1 LFSAS
6 SYAAAYYVYLWAEV
20 LDAGKAQITSFSTLQ
35 SGHYSYGYIISL
47 SIVLDGFDAFLE
59 AGSPFDKET
68 ARKVRKYI
76 YSSGASMDPR
86 EAYRAFRGRD
96 PKVEAM
102 LRKKGLL
109 VV

>member
-1 LFSAS
+1 LHLCHYLFA
-6 SYAAAYYVYLWAEV
+6 
-20 LDAGKAQITSFSTLQ
+20 
-35 SGHYSYGYIISL
+35 YIISI

>member
-1 LFSAS
+1 MCTSGLKCLMQVRFKSPLLICHFLYAYMFS
-6 SYAAAYYVYLWAEV
+6 
-20 LDAGKAQITSFSTLQ
+20 I
-35 SGHYSYGYIISL
+35 

>member
-1 LFSAS
+1 MQL
-6 SYAAAYYVYLWAEV
+6 YHYLHA
-20 LDAGKAQITSFSTLQ
+20 
-35 SGHYSYGYIISL
+35 YIISI
-47 SIVLDGFDAFLE
+47 STVLDGFDAFLE